1 MKPHKRVV
9 VFLLACLMSL
19 SALPA
24 AAQAASAGFS
34 NFRKVNE
41 YTSETF
47 TDVAAGKWYEESV
60 QIAYELNLVKGSS
73 AVTFSPDG
81 KITIGAA
88 LALACRLHSIYHTG
102 SAEFVQGTPWYAV
115 YVDYAVD
122 NGIITRGQFSDF
134 NVNATRREFAVIFS
148 KALPTEALEQFN
160 TVEDGMIPDL
170 AAGTAGYDDIY
181 ALYRAGILTGNDK
194 KGTFAPETTIDRA
207 SVAAITARMAIP
219 ALRKGI
225 TLKAV
230 PVTGVT
236 LSESSLTLTAGDC
249 RTITAAVLPADASNR
264 TLSWKSTDP
273 SVAAVNNGTITAV
286 SAGSAVITCTAV
298 GGIEASCS
306 VNVLSAPVSATGLTM
321 SRTSAEISVGDTLR
335 LDVSLQPSN
344 ANTNHQVTWSSS
356 NNRVSV
362 ASDGT
367 VTGQNVGTATVY
379 AKLPNGET
387 ASCRVTVK
395 KASVRIVLRDSLPKT
410 LYEYDYR
417 NRIESSCTVTDFRYE
432 VSDYTHSVEQT
443 AYLYFSGTK
452 NYDENGAG
460 QSASCK
466 ISWKLYDADGYV
478 VDSSTCRSAGVAVG
492 EKFRDAK
499 DYCFDLMPGT
509 YYLELSNT
517 N

>member
-1 MKPHKRVV
+1 MKVHRR
-9 VFLLACLMSL
+9 FLAAFLVCGVLL
-19 SALPA
+19 SAVPA

-34 NFRKVNE
+34 NFQKVNE
-41 YTSETF
+41 YTSQTF
-47 TDVAAGKWYEESV
+47 ADVAAGKWYEESV

-73 AVTFSPDG
+73 AAAFSPDG
-81 KITIGAA
+81 RITVGAA

-115 YVDYAVD
+115 YVDYAVE
-122 NGIITRGQFSDF
+122 NGIITRGQFTGF
-134 NVNATRREFAVIFS
+134 NASATRREFAVIFS
-148 KALPTEALEQFN
+148 KALPAEALEQFN

-170 AAGTAGYDDIY
+170 AAGTVGYDDIY
-181 ALYRAGILTGNDK
+181 ALYRAGILTGNDQ

-219 ALRKGI
+219 ALRRGV

-230 PVTGVT
+230 PVTGIT
-236 LSESSLTLTAGDC
+236 LNESSLTLTAGDC
-249 RTITAAVLPADASNR
+249 RTLTAAVLPADASHR

-273 SVAAVNNGTITAV
+273 SVAAVNNGTITAI

-298 GGIEASCS
+298 GGVEASCS
-306 VNVLSAPVSATGLTM
+306 VNVLSAPIPAAGLTI
-321 SRTSAEISVGDTLR
+321 SRTSAELSVGDTLR

-356 NNRVSV
+356 NSRVSV

-367 VTGQNVGTATVY
+367 VTGQSVGTSTVY
-379 AKLPNGET
+379 ARLPNGET

-417 NRIESSCTVTDFRYE
+417 NRIESACTVTDFRYE
-432 VSDYTHSVEQT
+432 VSDYTHSEDQT

-452 NYDENGAG
+452 DFDEDGAG
-460 QSASCK
+460 QSAACK

-478 VDSSTCRSAGVAVG
+478 VDSGTCRSAGIAEG

-499 DYCFDLMPGT
+499 AYCFDLMPGT
-509 YYLELSNT
+509 YYLELCNT